1 MYIGKKYELIPSLI
15 DAFISHSPRS
25 NASIVKIIQENGGWF
40 EVKEV
45 FFADGFKAVKHIE
58 CANGKHFYLCDRL
71 AEICED
77 EFYCFREYKE
87 PTFEEDE
94 AGVEDPVS
102 GVTKIHC
109 VVDEH
114 NVDQIIE
121 LLRKTFKK

>member
-1 MYIGKKYELIPSLI
+1 MYIGKKYELVPSLI

-25 NASIVKIIQENGGWF
+25 NGSIVKIIKENGGWF

-45 FFADGFKAVKHIE
+45 FFNNGFKAVKHIE
-58 CANGKHFYLCDRL
+58 CANGKHFYFCDRL
-71 AEICED
+71 SEICED

-87 PTFEEDE
+87 PISEDE
-94 AGVEDPVS
+94 GEDTIS

-109 VVDEH
+109 IVDEN
-114 NVDQIIE
+114 NVDRIIE